1 MAQCWVDQPRFQSSS
16 SFKWMRSDE
25 AGVWDRTC
33 WICSWI
39 KQLWIVEMKRV
50 GLIPHWILKY
60 CLIPQHWTHSYADSL
75 QFLSRCVNRKLRWQ
89 IRRIKKIMGCGRC
102 FFWRSSFVFVD
113 SCGQGHSWRE
123 KFKANLSRLHFFC
136 KHVFVQSISWSI
148 LTCRKHVDVWS
159 EVSMLV
165 KRQRKSSVE

>member
-1 MAQCWVDQPRFQSSS
+1 MNAFRWSWSLRSGHVGFVHESSS
-16 SFKWMRSDE
+16 CELWKWNE
-25 AGVWDRTC
+25 
-33 WICSWI
+33 
-39 KQLWIVEMKRV
+39 LNLF
-50 GLIPHWILKY
+50 LIESLKY
-60 CLIPQHWTHSYADSL
+60 CPIVQHWTHSSTDSL
-75 QFLSRCVNRKLRWQ
+75 QFLSRFVNRKLRWQ
-89 IRRIKKIMGCGRC
+89 IRRIKNIMRGGRC

-123 KFKANLSRLHFFC
+123 KFKANLSRLHFFS

-148 LTCRKHVDVWS
+148 LTCRKHVDAWS

>member
-1 MAQCWVDQPRFQSSS
+1 MKLES
-16 SFKWMRSDE
+16 E
-25 AGVWDRTC
+25 IGTC
-33 WICSWI
+33 WICSWTSSCELSKLNELDLFFI
-39 KQLWIVEMKRV
+39 EF
-50 GLIPHWILKY
+50 LKY

-75 QFLSRCVNRKLRWQ
+75 QFLSRFVNRKLRWQ

-123 KFKANLSRLHFFC
+123 KFKANLGRLHFFS
-136 KHVFVQSISWSI
+136 KNVFIQSISWSI
-148 LTCRKHVDVWS
+148 LTCRKHVDAWS